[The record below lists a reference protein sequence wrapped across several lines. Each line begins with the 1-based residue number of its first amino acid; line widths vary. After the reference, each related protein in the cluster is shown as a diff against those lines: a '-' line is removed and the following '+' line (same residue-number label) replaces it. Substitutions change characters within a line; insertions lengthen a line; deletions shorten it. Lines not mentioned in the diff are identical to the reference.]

1 MNGLMNIEQ
10 ALNALG
16 ANRVIWIDDV
26 FSNTQEDL
34 ANLLLTN
41 LEIAKS
47 GKFEEFSDIFE
58 NLEFDENQARH
69 DLSQR
74 IHDLT
79 QEQKDDLK
87 KRFFAQ
93 EEITKRMP
101 TREASSE
108 QIEAVCT
115 ALQIL
120 EDDRWCFEDF
130 ENKLRAVCENGDLNI
145 SYIVDLN
152 NASGGERQGLD
163 VLKTLKQYNSKG
175 TAFLLTHET
184 NAAGES
190 ELELQLR
197 DFLDEGQTSYKEI
210 PLCVIAKERLHT
222 DEDEHAIT
230 NALTIAIK
238 RAGLR
243 RSMHEVLKRI
253 EQDVSDAFNLAGS
266 MLLQIP
272 PEQLEEYVVERG
284 RTEGAS
290 ELHIVERAITATV
303 AQKLRDSFANNTS
316 IKESTLRLRALRN
329 ITLDKT
335 KIEIHKHLEQFRKYE
350 IWEPDTLI
358 NSAFTPLACG
368 DVFEFDLPE
377 VGNIPKKRYLL
388 LGQPCD
394 IAIRSNGSRELE
406 TAILIPLKVKTEP
419 QAGVT
424 ISEDKLKEPL
434 LPFRLDGSKL
444 SCDFRSAI
452 SVRLDVLD
460 LASFRE
466 DGKVR
471 FDIDQAAPQHLLPGL
486 QKIFIKRAPM
496 LSALL
501 TDLINKDSN
510 ETVLPS
516 EQFTISLNDEFK
528 HVRNCKFKK
537 PYIKRESGIVVFNFP
552 ARLTWGLRRCG
563 RVRMPYSGSLLRDYM
578 NVMSRQAFDLE
589 YVK

>member
-1 MNGLMNIEQ
+1 MNGLMNINE

-26 FSNTQEDL
+26 FSNNQEDL
-34 ANLLLTN
+34 ANLLLSN
-41 LEIAKS
+41 LDITKS
-47 GKFEEFSDIFE
+47 GEFEEFSDILE
-58 NLEFDENQARH
+58 TLEFNEQQAYD
-69 DLSQR
+69 DLAQR
-74 IHDLT
+74 IHDFT

-87 KRFFAQ
+87 QRFFAQ
-93 EEITKRMP
+93 EEIVNEMP
-101 TREASSE
+101 TQEASNE
-108 QIEAVCT
+108 QIKAVCE

-120 EDDRWCFEDF
+120 EDDRWSFDNL
-130 ENKLRAVCENGDLNI
+130 ENKLKAVCDNNDVNI

-152 NASGGERQGLD
+152 NASGGKLQGLE
-163 VLKTLKQYNSKG
+163 VLKTLKQFNSKG

-184 NAAGES
+184 NVEGEA
-190 ELELQLR
+190 ELEVQLR
-197 DFLDEGQTSYKEI
+197 VSLDNEQASYKEI
-210 PLCVIAKERLHT
+210 PLCVIAKERLIT

-230 NALTIAIK
+230 NALIVAIK

-253 EQDVSDAFNLAGS
+253 EQDVSDAFHLAGS
-266 MLLQIP
+266 MLLEIP

-284 RTEGAS
+284 RNEGAS

-303 AQKLRDSFANNTS
+303 AQKLRDSFANNSS
-316 IKESTLRLRALRN
+316 IKDSTLRLRALRS
-329 ITLDKT
+329 ITLDKPT
-335 KIEIHKHLEQFRKYE
+335 VEIHKHLEQFRKYE

-377 VGNIPKKRYLL
+377 VGKIPTKRFLL

-394 IAIRSNGSRELE
+394 IAVRSTGSRELE
-406 TAILIPLKVKTEP
+406 TAILIPLKVKAEP
-419 QAGVT
+419 QAAQIG
-424 ISEDKLKEPL
+424 EDKLKEPL

-466 DGKVR
+466 DGRVR
-471 FDIDQAAPQHLLPGL
+471 FDVGQTAPQHLLPGL
-486 QKIFIKRAPM
+486 QAIFDK
-496 LSALL
+496 LSPKFTAIL
-501 TDLINKDSN
+501 TKLIEDK
-510 ETVLPS
+510 S
-516 EQFTISLNDEFK
+516 EDTILVPDQLTISLNDAFK
-528 HVRNCKFKK
+528 HVRNCKYKK
-537 PYIKRESGIVVFNFP
+537 PLLIKDDKKEVIFNSP
-552 ARLTWGLRRCG
+552 NRLTWGLRRCG
-563 RVRMPYSGSLLRDYM
+563 RVRMPYAGSLLRDYM

>member
-34 ANLLLTN
+34 ANLLLAN
-41 LEIAKS
+41 LDITRS
-47 GKFEEFSDIFE
+47 GGFEEFSDIFE
-58 NLEFDENQARH
+58 ALEFDEDQARH

-79 QEQKDDLK
+79 QEQKNDLK
-87 KRFFAQ
+87 KRFFSQ
-93 EEITKRMP
+93 EEIVKMMP
-101 TREASSE
+101 TKEASSE

-115 ALQIL
+115 ALRIL
-120 EDDRWCFEDF
+120 QEDRWSFESF
-130 ENKLRAVCENGDLNI
+130 ESKLRAVCDSNDINI

-184 NAAGES
+184 NAAGEA

-197 DFLDEGQTSYKEI
+197 NYLDEGQASYKEI
-210 PLCVIAKERLHT
+210 PLCVIAKERLHV

-253 EQDVSDAFNLAGS
+253 EQDVFDAFNLAGS

-290 ELHIVERAITATV
+290 EFHIVERAITATV

-316 IKESTLRLRALRN
+316 IQDSTLRLRALRS
-329 ITLDKT
+329 IALDKPT
-335 KIEIHKHLEQFRKYE
+335 IEIHKHLEQFRKYE

-358 NSAFTPLACG
+358 NSSFTPLACG
-368 DVFEFDLPE
+368 DVFEFDQPE

-394 IAIRSNGSRELE
+394 IAIRSTGSRELE
-406 TAILIPLKVKTEP
+406 TAILIPLKVKADP
-419 QAGVT
+419 QAGAAIV
-424 ISEDKLKEPL
+424 EDKLKEPL
-434 LPFRLDGSKL
+434 LPFRLDGSRL

-452 SVRLDVLD
+452 SVRLDILD
-460 LASFRE
+460 LATFRE
-466 DGKVR
+466 DGRVR
-471 FDIDQAAPQHLLPGL
+471 FDVDQTAPQHLLPGL
-486 QKIFIKRAPM
+486 QTIFTN
-496 LSALL
+496 LSPRLNALL
-501 TDLINKDSN
+501 AERINNNSG
-510 ETVLPS
+510 EAVLPS
-516 EQFTISLNDEFK
+516 EQLTISLNDVFK

-537 PYIKRESGIVVFNFP
+537 PYTKKENGVVVLDFP
-552 ARLTWGLRRCG
+552 SRLTWGLRRCG
-563 RVRMPYSGSLLRDYM
+563 RVRMPYAGSLLRDYM